1 MGESVEESMSK
12 AGEIRFGQSHRI
24 MAFMCP
30 ERQHE
35 QLYLY
40 CSSIVRSH

>member
-12 AGEIRFGQSHRI
+12 VGEIRFGQSHKI

-30 ERQHE
+30 ERDSMSNCVTTVVV
-35 QLYLY
+35 L
-40 CSSIVRSH
+40 

>member
-12 AGEIRFGQSHRI
+12 AGEIRFGQSHKI
-24 MAFMCP
+24 TAFMCP

-35 QLYLY
+35 RLYLY
-40 CSSIVRSH
+40 CSSIVSLH